1 MATLRGLASVG
12 LGNAAGVAIGAT
24 PTGVDATAAGVAI
37 GAAMALPAWSPG
49 ATAGVPQEGQKR
61 ASAGNG
67 VPQPAQAR
75 SSRVPHWAQKR

>member
-1 MATLRGLASVG
+1 MPTGVG
-12 LGNAAGVAIGAT
+12 AAAAGVAIE
-24 PTGVDATAAGVAI
+24 AAVP
-37 GAAMALPAWSPG
+37 LPAWSPG
-49 ATAGVPQEGQKR
+49 ATAGVPHEGQKR

>member
-1 MATLRGLASVG
+1 
-12 LGNAAGVAIGAT
+12 
-24 PTGVDATAAGVAI
+24 
-37 GAAMALPAWSPG
+37 MALPAWSPG

-61 ASAGNG
+61 ASAGKG